1 MSFIRCD
8 RHPPGVCNGT
18 RAGYL
23 SVEARPRDCRP
34 DTMTNNDGAGAGQVL
49 LRVTLFLRQTRVRFT
64 PTNCYVATTLLLDA
78 RGGKLYGATSDG
90 RFTRK
95 LGRLAIILRRNGPT
109 FNSVTVNQSGPRA
122 SWLSVPTS
130 TGREA
135 DSAPRTYRY
144 TRRPHTEREG
154 ITATTQDLPVG
165 FALTLKALA
174 ARSSAASGNK

>member
-1 MSFIRCD
+1 M
-8 RHPPGVCNGT
+8 
-18 RAGYL
+18 
-23 SVEARPRDCRP
+23 
-34 DTMTNNDGAGAGQVL
+34 
-49 LRVTLFLRQTRVRFT
+49 
-64 PTNCYVATTLLLDA
+64 
-78 RGGKLYGATSDG
+78 YGATSDG

-95 LGRLAIILRRNGPT
+95 LGRPAMIMRRNGPT

-154 ITATTQDLPVG
+154 ITATTQDLPVA

-174 ARSSAASGNK
+174 ARSSAASGNGGEANNLHVQLPRNDDKCDERREECHEDGYL